1 MLQGFIASVLDGMPL
16 VGYLRFQR
24 VLKTCMAHAD
34 ITALCLFFASAY
46 AQGIL
51 ASMLQFM
58 LKDAIALTNLEL
70 IEKRIAALP
79 FPSVYG
85 KPPCLASAGRIG
97 R

>member
-16 VGYLRFQR
+16 VWYLGFQR
-24 VLKTCMAHAD
+24 GLKTCMAHAD
-34 ITALCLFFASAY
+34 ITIMSVFASAY

-70 IEKRIAALP
+70 IEKRIAAIP